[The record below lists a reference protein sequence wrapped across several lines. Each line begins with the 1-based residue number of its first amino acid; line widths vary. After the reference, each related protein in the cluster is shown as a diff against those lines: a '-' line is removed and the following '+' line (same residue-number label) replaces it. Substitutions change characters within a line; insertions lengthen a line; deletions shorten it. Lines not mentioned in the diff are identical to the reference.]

1 MTETAAKPRATPS
14 AATSLTVRIAQRY
27 GIDADKML
35 STLKAT
41 AFRQRADH
49 KTGIVREATNEEM
62 LALLTIADR
71 YNLDPFTRELFAFL
85 DPKSGAIV
93 PVVSVDGWI
102 RIINDRPE
110 LRSISFVYSEGTR
123 KHKGKTVHNWIDCAI
138 ARSDRDSPI
147 VIREYFDEVVRDV
160 TFATPWDSHPNRMHR
175 HKTLIQAARVAFG
188 FGGIYDEDEAHRIL
202 DGVATTVPEQAPALA
217 SINAAVKPPATP
229 AIEHRPAEVVPPLVV
244 PSVVVATAPERVPAP
259 QPPAEAAAP
268 AMRESTDDDAFAD
281 AVARTLEPGGQPGAA
296 GGEHAGPSFAEVA
309 DAMRKAKDD
318 DAFAF
323 AVDLIRSV
331 ADPAHRVELERIAAE
346 IRNGGA

>member
-49 KTGIVREATNEEM
+49 KTGIVREATNDEM

-85 DPKSGAIV
+85 DVKSGAIV

-110 LRSISFVYSEGTR
+110 LRSISFVYSEDTR

-175 HKTLIQAARVAFG
+175 HKTLIQTARVAFG

-217 SINAAVKPPATP
+217 SINAAVKPAAP

-244 PSVVVATAPERVPAP
+244 PSVVGAVEPERVPA
-259 QPPAEAAAP
+259 QQSPAEAA
-268 AMRESTDDDAFAD
+268 DDAFGA
-281 AVARTLEPGGQPGAA
+281 AVAQTLEPGERPG
-296 GGEHAGPSFAEVA
+296 GKHAGPSFAEVA
-309 DAMRKAKDD
+309 EAMQKAADD
-318 DAFAF
+318 DAFAV